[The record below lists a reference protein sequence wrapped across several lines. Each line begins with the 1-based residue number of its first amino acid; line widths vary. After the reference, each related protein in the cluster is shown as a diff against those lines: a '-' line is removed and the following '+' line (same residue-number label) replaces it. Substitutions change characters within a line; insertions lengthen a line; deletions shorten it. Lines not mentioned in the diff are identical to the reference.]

1 MTTKNCDM
9 PAMPINNPDL
19 SKCLEVVVDGS
30 KGFTKREKIA
40 MYAMSG
46 WIIHHGS
53 ANNYGFSS
61 KDAAISAVECADA
74 LLKELEK

>member
-1 MTTKNCDM
+1 MINGSK
-9 PAMPINNPDL
+9 PAMPITNQDL
-19 SKCLEVVVDGS
+19 AQSLELGADGS
-30 KGFTKREKIA
+30 KGLTKREMFA
-40 MYAMSG
+40 MHAMG
-46 WIIHHGS
+46 AWINHHGS